1 MEVSGIDAPS
11 VEAPRGHFWAAAAVL
26 IPAAALGLT
35 ALGGAHGLW
44 AALGL
49 TGVLVVMA
57 LVFEGRPG
65 RSGYL
70 IAIAVLLRLAALASE
85 SDAAGWAAP
94 TQWAAVLASALLVAA
109 CASLLAERVRDRA
122 FDMTVE
128 ALLGAAALAIAVWQL
143 ALDPAGLVHDGADSL
158 AGFALLRTAL
168 GLAAIAVVIRVNLAS
183 FAEKAMTRTL
193 LVAVVVVTL
202 GDAGLLTQLLR
213 STSYLTDLATG
224 IVITGLGLAAAAAF
238 HPLFCWRPSFVHT
251 APARL
256 NLVRLVGLVAV
267 MLVTP
272 GLIVRKAAIGST
284 SSLSAM
290 AVVAAV
296 LSLLVVAYLVGLLQ
310 EWARIG
316 HHAQHDELTG
326 LPNRRHFHDR
336 LSHALAQVET
346 GTDDDDEGVA
356 VLFLDID
363 RFKAVNDTLGHAAGN
378 AVLQEVS
385 KRLTEL
391 APPGAIVARLQGDE
405 FAVLLPV
412 DGTNPERAVDFS
424 QDVLKLIAK
433 PMLWSRRDVHVSASI
448 GIACYPVDGS
458 EPETLLRSADRAM
471 YRAKSLGRNNAQV
484 HSEELRSAVEG
495 RFDLESAL
503 HGAVGRGEMR
513 LLYQPKV
520 GLRNGQVMGAE
531 ALLRWEHPELGT
543 ISPVDFIPIAEET
556 GLIVE
561 LGEWALS
568 TACKQTKAWQDGGF
582 PELTIAVNLSPRQF
596 QLQRVEDLV
605 ARTLRS
611 SGLDPRWLELELT
624 ESLALQ
630 DIDQVSATLGDIR
643 KMGVQ
648 CSIDDFGTGWSG
660 LSYLARF
667 PITCLKID
675 KAFVQSISEDDND
688 GHASIVLAIIAL
700 AQGLKLKVVAEGVE
714 TNTQL
719 YFLLRNGCDEMQGF
733 LFSPPVTAE
742 RFEELVMLERVA
754 RGPGRLRLGSVDS
767 TSEPAFGL
775 NPLGRAV
782 SAS

>member
-1 MEVSGIDAPS
+1 MGGPDAPH
-11 VEAPRGHFWAAAAVL
+11 VDAPRGQSWAAAAVL
-26 IPAAALGLT
+26 IPAAALGLS
-35 ALGGAHGLW
+35 ALGSTPGLW

-49 TGVLVVMA
+49 TALLAVVA
-57 LVFEGRPG
+57 LVFDGRPG

-70 IAIAVLLRLAALASE
+70 IAVAVLLRLAALS
-85 SDAAGWAAP
+85 SNSHQLGWAAP
-94 TQWAAVLASALLVAA
+94 TQWTGVAAAGLMVAA
-109 CASLLAERVRDRA
+109 CSSLLAERVRDRA
-122 FDMTVE
+122 FDMTLE
-128 ALLGAAALAIAVWQL
+128 ALLVAAAVAIAVWQL
-143 ALDPAGLVHDGADSL
+143 ALDPAGLVGTGAGSQ
-158 AGFALLRTAL
+158 AGFALVRTAL
-168 GLAAIAVVIRVNLAS
+168 GLAAVFVVLRIARAS
-183 FAEKAMTRTL
+183 TAEKGMTSTL
-193 LVAVVVVTL
+193 LVGVIVVVA
-202 GDAGLLTQLLR
+202 GDAALLIELLR
-213 STSYLTDLATG
+213 STAPLTQLASG

-238 HPLFCWRPSFVHT
+238 HPLFSWRPSFVHT

-256 NLVRLVGLVAV
+256 TSLRLVGLVVV
-267 MLVTP
+267 MLVSP
-272 GLIVRKAAIGST
+272 ALIVRSALIGST
-284 SSLSAM
+284 TSMSAM
-290 AVVAAV
+290 GVTAA
-296 LSLLVVAYLVGLLQ
+296 LMSLLVVAYLVGLLQ

-336 LSHALAQVET
+336 LAHALAQVES
-346 GTDDDDEGVA
+346 GVDDDEDGVA

-378 AVLQEVS
+378 AVLQEVGR
-385 KRLTEL
+385 RLSEL
-391 APPGAIVARLQGDE
+391 APPGAVVARLQGDE

-412 DGTNPERAVDFS
+412 DGTDPERAVEFS
-424 QDVLKLIAK
+424 RQVLALIAK

-448 GIACYPVDGS
+448 GIACFPIDGTES
-458 EPETLLRSADRAM
+458 DTLLRSADRAM

-503 HGAVGRGEMR
+503 HGAVARGEMR

-520 GLRNGQVMGAE
+520 GLKDGQVRGAE
-531 ALLRWEHPELGT
+531 ALLRWEHPELGM
-543 ISPVDFIPIAEET
+543 ISPEEFIPIAEET

-568 TACKQTKAWQDGGF
+568 TACHQLKRWQDGGF
-582 PELTIAVNLSPRQF
+582 PELTVAVNLSPRQF
-596 QLQRVEDLV
+596 QLQRVEDMV
-605 ARTLRS
+605 ARTLRA
-611 SGLDPRWLELELT
+611 SGLQAQWLELELT

-630 DIDQVSATLGDIR
+630 DIDQVGATLGDIR
-643 KMGVQ
+643 KMGVL

-660 LSYLARF
+660 LSYLSRF
-667 PITCLKID
+667 PVTCLKID
-675 KAFVQSISEDDND
+675 KAFVQSISEDDGD

-700 AQGLKLKVVAEGVE
+700 AKGLKLKVVAEGVE

-754 RGPGRLRLGSVDS
+754 RGPGRLRLGSVEA
-767 TSEPAFGL
+767 T
-775 NPLGRAV
+775 
-782 SAS
+782 AS